1 MQKRLIVFKFY
12 IITMRLVKS
21 TYYHYHGFIKKK
33 TTTTMALASVM
44 QEEHLG
50 STWFSFGAE
59 VHVPLLTFL
68 WSMRYIRLELC
79 SIFSVSLC
87 NVSLKLSTL

>member
-1 MQKRLIVFKFY
+1 MVLSKK
-12 IITMRLVKS
+12 K
-21 TYYHYHGFIKKK
+21 KKK

-68 WSMRYIRLELC
+68 WSMGYGA
-79 SIFSVSLC
+79 
-87 NVSLKLSTL
+87 

>member
-1 MQKRLIVFKFY
+1 
-12 IITMRLVKS
+12 
-21 TYYHYHGFIKKK
+21 
-33 TTTTMALASVM
+33 MALASVM

-68 WSMRYIRLELC
+68 WSMRYGAIFFRIHIWSNSLRRPRLKFVFL
-79 SIFSVSLC
+79 IFYFDSP
-87 NVSLKLSTL
+87 KKQPFYIF